1 MKKTT
6 LPTNPRQLRVLKA
19 LAKEA
24 TSRRDLDAIAGA
36 LNSPELVSQLRKR
49 GLDIKCNKTPMLDRD
64 GRTVYA
70 GIYYFEE
77 ESRQAVK
84 LALSQQGVGIFV
96 DGLKSDCIAGTKS
109 AGGRL

>member
-84 LALSQQGVGIFV
+84 LALSQQGVG
-96 DGLKSDCIAGTKS
+96 SNA
-109 AGGRL
+109 